1 MRYYSITSHA
11 HQNLI
16 FVSAREKRSK
26 ALQLPRRIAMS
37 ITYLGHIMIHFSI
50 RPVLPTADPLVF
62 LTQFHF
68 QIETQLSVL
77 NASPT
82 GGVLRRMKRASK
94 MNYHL
99 DNSMRAHVS
108 ERLSSTPAEF
118 DAAPGI
124 SLDTRTGSL
133 HYQNHIRFSVS
144 YDGNTVWSAVSEQ
157 ILLVQRA
164 GCVRV
169 CFCLAAEFTRSPC

>member
-1 MRYYSITSHA
+1 M
-11 HQNLI
+11 
-16 FVSAREKRSK
+16 SAQEKRREASRST
-26 ALQLPRRIAMS
+26 AHSNVHYP
-37 ITYLGHIMIHFSI
+37 F
-50 RPVLPTADPLVF
+50 RPDHDPFWHSSGSSHGRSACWMF

-82 GGVLRRMKRASK
+82 GGVLRRMKHASK

-108 ERLSSTPAEF
+108 GRFSSTPAEF

-124 SLDTRTGSL
+124 PPDIRIAGSL
-133 HYQNHIRFSVS
+133 YYQNHILFSGS

-157 ILLVQRA
+157 ILLFQRA
-164 GCVRV
+164 GCVPV

>member
-1 MRYYSITSHA
+1 
-11 HQNLI
+11 
-16 FVSAREKRSK
+16 
-26 ALQLPRRIAMS
+26 MS

-108 ERLSSTPAEF
+108 ERFSSTPAEF
-118 DAAPGI
+118 DAAPEESRSTPALEASVIKII
-124 SLDTRTGSL
+124 SGSL
-133 HYQNHIRFSVS
+133 YHMMEIRF
-144 YDGNTVWSAVSEQ
+144 GAQ
-157 ILLVQRA
+157 
-164 GCVRV
+164 
-169 CFCLAAEFTRSPC
+169 FRSRSC